1 MEGISMYCKKCGME
15 VSEND
20 KFCPTCGADLS
31 KQEEEKE
38 VDPFE
43 KFDDKKEEVTPSK
56 ADKVVY
62 RVFAIVS
69 FVTGIVSLCLVWV
82 PFIFYG
88 SIPGIVL
95 GKLGESSTTQKDKA
109 KRGFVMSIVAT
120 AINLVWTIVFIVL
133 IMTFAKEEGEIIVN
147 RFYD

>member
-1 MEGISMYCKKCGME
+1 MYCKKCGME
-15 VSEND
+15 VSESD
-20 KFCPTCGADLS
+20 KFCPTCGADLT
-31 KQEEEKE
+31 KQNIEQVEEN
-38 VDPFE
+38 DPFE
-43 KFDDKKEEVTPSK
+43 KIEKKEDANLSK

-62 RVFAIVS
+62 KVFAIVS

-109 KRGFVMSIVAT
+109 KRGFIMSIVAT
-120 AINLVWTIVFIVL
+120 AINIVWTIVFIAL
-133 IMTFAKEEGEIIVN
+133 IMTFAKEEGEVIIDK
-147 RFYD
+147 FGY

>member
-1 MEGISMYCKKCGME
+1 MYCKKCGME
-15 VSEND
+15 VSESD
-20 KFCPTCGADLS
+20 KFCPTCGADLT
-31 KQEEEKE
+31 KQNIEQVEEN
-38 VDPFE
+38 DPFE
-43 KFDDKKEEVTPSK
+43 KIEKKDDVNVTK

-62 RVFAIVS
+62 KVFAIVS

-120 AINLVWTIVFIVL
+120 AINIVWTIVFIAL
-133 IMTFAKEEGEIIVN
+133 IMTFAKEEGEIIINKFV
-147 RFYD
+147 D

>member
-1 MEGISMYCKKCGME
+1 MYCKKCGME
-15 VSEND
+15 VSETD
-20 KFCPTCGADLS
+20 KFCPTCGNDLTA
-31 KQEEEKE
+31 KE
-38 VDPFE
+38 VIEDDPFE
-43 KFDDKKEEVTPSK
+43 KIEKKDDVNVTK

-62 RVFAIVS
+62 KVFAIVS
-69 FVTGIVSLCLVWV
+69 FVAGIVSLCLVWV

-120 AINLVWTIVFIVL
+120 AINVVWTIVFIVL
-133 IMTFAKEEGEIIVN
+133 IMTFAKETGEDIYFHFN
-147 RFYD
+147 D

>member
-1 MEGISMYCKKCGME
+1 MYCKKCGME
-15 VSEND
+15 VSESD
-20 KFCPTCGADLS
+20 KFCPTCGADLT
-31 KQEEEKE
+31 KQNIEQVEEN
-38 VDPFE
+38 DPFE
-43 KFDDKKEEVTPSK
+43 KIEKKDDVNVTK

-62 RVFAIVS
+62 KVFAIVS

-120 AINLVWTIVFIVL
+120 AINIVWTIVFIAL
-133 IMTFAKEEGEIIVN
+133 IMTFAKETGEDIYNNFVN
-147 RFYD
+147 

>member
-1 MEGISMYCKKCGME
+1 MYCKKCGME
-15 VSEND
+15 VSESD
-20 KFCPTCGADLS
+20 KFCPTCGADLT
-31 KQEEEKE
+31 KQNIEQVEEN
-38 VDPFE
+38 DPFE
-43 KFDDKKEEVTPSK
+43 KIEKKDDVNVTK

-62 RVFAIVS
+62 KVFAIVS

-120 AINLVWTIVFIVL
+120 AINIVWTIVFIAL
-133 IMTFAKEEGEIIVN
+133 IMTFAKEEGEIIIDKFV
-147 RFYD
+147 D

>member
-1 MEGISMYCKKCGME
+1 MYCKVCGME

-31 KQEEEKE
+31 KQKEEKE

-43 KFDDKKEEVTPSK
+43 KYDEKKEEVAVSK
-56 ADKVVY
+56 TDKVVY
-62 RVFAIVS
+62 TVFAIVS

-95 GKLGESSTTQKDKA
+95 GKLGESSESQKDKA
-109 KRGFVMSIVAT
+109 RKGFVMSIVAT
-120 AINLVWTIVFIVL
+120 AINFIWTIVFIVL
-133 IMTFAKEEGEIIVN
+133 IMTFAKEEGETILNI
-147 RFYD
+147 FYD